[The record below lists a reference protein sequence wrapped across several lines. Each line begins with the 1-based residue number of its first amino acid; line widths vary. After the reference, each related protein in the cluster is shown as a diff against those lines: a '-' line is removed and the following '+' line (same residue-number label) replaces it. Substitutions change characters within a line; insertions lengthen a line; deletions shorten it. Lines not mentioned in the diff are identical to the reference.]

1 MGVSLSIAKPARYL
15 SGKTMLKSLP
25 CVKSNSRS
33 SPIRIMEQSRS
44 FSPDLSSIVSESLD
58 KGLPVIPF
66 AQPAIFSLDKIP
78 EDQDGG
84 KRKTRPGNKAQRPNL
99 ILEEETDT
107 ASPSGP
113 PSRLTDPSY
122 IEMSPSCPSFS
133 LKSDDYVRMDHIY
146 PGPSQP
152 PQSESLPSGVL
163 SPAQRRSSHIF
174 GRLFKKGNRHKA
186 DYVFVDF
193 ERDNYMDMGRIQ
205 DKNWKFLTY
214 FPKHKKLSC

>member
-1 MGVSLSIAKPARYL
+1 
-15 SGKTMLKSLP
+15 
-25 CVKSNSRS
+25 
-33 SPIRIMEQSRS
+33 
-44 FSPDLSSIVSESLD
+44 
-58 KGLPVIPF
+58 
-66 AQPAIFSLDKIP
+66 
-78 EDQDGG
+78 
-84 KRKTRPGNKAQRPNL
+84 
-99 ILEEETDT
+99 
-107 ASPSGP
+107 
-113 PSRLTDPSY
+113 
-122 IEMSPSCPSFS
+122 MSPSCPSFS

-214 FPKHKKLSC
+214 FPKHKKLGCWTFFCIHLFYFCIFQELIELIVLNTMSCMSSISIYYHSVRNAEIMILSLGKCKWISRSPRSILLIWLITLITKH

>member
-1 MGVSLSIAKPARYL
+1 
-15 SGKTMLKSLP
+15 
-25 CVKSNSRS
+25 
-33 SPIRIMEQSRS
+33 
-44 FSPDLSSIVSESLD
+44 
-58 KGLPVIPF
+58 
-66 AQPAIFSLDKIP
+66 
-78 EDQDGG
+78 
-84 KRKTRPGNKAQRPNL
+84 
-99 ILEEETDT
+99 
-107 ASPSGP
+107 
-113 PSRLTDPSY
+113 
-122 IEMSPSCPSFS
+122 MSPSCPSFS

-214 FPKHKKLSC
+214 FPKHKKLSCWAFFFICTSFLFLYLSRINWTNCIKHYVMYVININILPFCKKCWDYDFVFRKM

>member
-1 MGVSLSIAKPARYL
+1 MGGSCDYRVSPSPFGLDFGTLDFGLGLDNYLKVSSFINHLSYF
-15 SGKTMLKSLP
+15 
-25 CVKSNSRS
+25 
-33 SPIRIMEQSRS
+33 Q
-44 FSPDLSSIVSESLD
+44 
-58 KGLPVIPF
+58 
-66 AQPAIFSLDKIP
+66 
-78 EDQDGG
+78 
-84 KRKTRPGNKAQRPNL
+84 
-99 ILEEETDT
+99 
-107 ASPSGP
+107 PSGP

>member
-1 MGVSLSIAKPARYL
+1 MRDQSKTLLLLLIALFYRSTPSCLKVSDFSVSPSPFGLDFGTLDFGLGLDNYLKVSSFINHLSYF
-15 SGKTMLKSLP
+15 
-25 CVKSNSRS
+25 
-33 SPIRIMEQSRS
+33 Q
-44 FSPDLSSIVSESLD
+44 
-58 KGLPVIPF
+58 
-66 AQPAIFSLDKIP
+66 
-78 EDQDGG
+78 
-84 KRKTRPGNKAQRPNL
+84 
-99 ILEEETDT
+99 
-107 ASPSGP
+107 PSGP

-205 DKNWKFLTY
+205 EKNWKFLTY